1 MENKDFVVEQILSIE
16 DFDNVDSNLLKII
29 SENDEYRKIFDEYKE
44 LSALASECM
53 PEPVKDGVTLCD
65 AVMTRVQKG
74 DIAPRYINT
83 NKFRFPVA
91 TVASL
96 IAVVAVVLVLRTGLP
111 FNKAEN
117 AVEDSVIYESEN
129 FDGANYVNNASFD
142 VVVTDDGK
150 SDVEILSDLYDCE
163 ANYEEVPKTARDVQA
178 VLENGNISE
187 ESEAQVNGSVV
198 YKSYSL
204 AESVL
209 SDSADVVITGNISDE
224 VAERLEY
231 AKLHGVPT
239 EQLISSEQIVVLG
252 EQNFIEWFDSIKD
265 RADFTEVYSYSVFL
279 DYCNPKD

>member
-1 MENKDFVVEQILSIE
+1 MENRDFVVEQILSIE
-16 DFDNVDSNLLKII
+16 DFDNVDSNLLNII

-65 AVMTRVQKG
+65 AVMARVQKG

-83 NKFRFPVA
+83 NRFRFPVA
-91 TVASL
+91 TVAGL
-96 IAVVAVVLVLRTGLP
+96 IAVVAVVLVSRNVLP
-111 FNKAEN
+111 FSKVEN
-117 AVEDSVIYESEN
+117 VAEDSAVYESEN

-163 ANYEEVPKTARDVQA
+163 AKDEEVPKTARDVQA
-178 VLENGNISE
+178 VLENGNVSE

-209 SDSADVVITGNISDE
+209 SDSADVAITVNISDE

-239 EQLISSEQIVVLG
+239 EQLISAEQIAELG
-252 EQNFIEWFDSIKD
+252 EQNFINWFDSIKD